1 MNVIHPARIRQTIKL
16 VRALFFIS
24 LLVLTLLSIAA
35 GIILLAAKLQGP
47 PSLNVPQSTIL
58 YASDESKMG
67 ETHYGEKRYWT
78 SLEKISPY
86 AVKATLAIEDRH
98 YFEHHGFDFKRIAGA
113 ALADLKAM
121 AKIQGASTITQQ
133 YARNLYLSHDKT
145 WTRKLTEA
153 FYTVRLEVNYSK
165 EQILEGYL
173 NTIYYGHGAY
183 GIEAAAKTYF
193 GKSAEDLTLA
203 EASMLA
209 GIPKGP
215 SQYSPLLNAE
225 KAKERQKLILKAMVH
240 AKAIKPEQAAA
251 AEKIPLAFTGPK
263 EEEAAETDAPYFY
276 DEALKESARLL
287 GVEQAALSTRG
298 LKIYT
303 TLDPV
308 LQKKAERQAEK
319 VIDPDSGIQTG
330 MMAMDPDTG
339 EVKALVGG
347 RDYEKSPFNRV
358 TQALRQPG
366 STIKPLLYYAA
377 IKDGFTPSTMMVSK
391 PTVFEYDS
399 GKSSYKPSNYNDYY
413 ANGPITMAQAIAL
426 SDNIYAVKTHLF
438 IGPDKLAHTARSAGL
453 TSKMPEI
460 PSLALGTAPARLE
473 EIVNAYGILANGGKQ
488 IRPVYVLKIE
498 DSAGNIVYKKEKT
511 KAKQLFDEQAAFVT
525 TELMTGMFDPKLNSY
540 ASVTG
545 GKIAK
550 QLTRSYAGKS
560 GSTETDSW
568 MVGYSP
574 ELVTGVWTGYD
585 RDKTIDQVE
594 EKGYAKA
601 IWAGFMED
609 ALKGKPLKEF
619 KPPEG
624 VTGAYINPEN
634 GKLAGP
640 GCPVKRF
647 VYFISGTEPTD
658 LCIGPADPEP
668 NDHEKKTDKK
678 KESFWKKLKFWE

>member
-1 MNVIHPARIRQTIKL
+1 MNVIHPSRIRRTIKL
-16 VRALFFIS
+16 VRALFFIGLM
-24 LLVLTLLSIAA
+24 LLALMSIAA
-35 GIILLAAKLQGP
+35 GMVLLAAKLQGP

-58 YASDESKMG
+58 FASDHSKLG

-78 SLEKISPY
+78 NLEDISPY
-86 AVKATLAIEDRH
+86 AVKATLSIEDRH

-165 EQILEGYL
+165 DEILEGYL

-183 GIEAAAKTYF
+183 GIEAASKTYF
-193 GKSAEDLTLA
+193 GKSAKELTLA

-215 SQYSPLLNAE
+215 SQYSPFLNE
-225 KAKERQKLILKAMVH
+225 KRAKERQKLILSSLVSAG
-240 AKAIKPEQAAA
+240 AIKREQAVS
-251 AEKIPLAFTGPK
+251 AEREPLIYAGPK
-263 EEEAAETDAPYFY
+263 PEEEAKTDAPYFY
-276 DEALKESARLL
+276 DQALKETARLL
-287 GVEQAALSTRG
+287 GVEQGALSTRG

-308 LQKKAERQAEK
+308 LQQKAEKQVK
-319 VIDPDSGIQTG
+319 DVIDPDSAIQTG
-330 MMAMDPDTG
+330 LISIDPKTG
-339 EVKALVGG
+339 AVRALAGG
-347 RDYEKSPFNRV
+347 RDYDKSPFNRV
-358 TQALRQPG
+358 TQAFRQPG
-366 STIKPLLYYAA
+366 STIKPFLYYAA
-377 IKDGFTPSTMMVSK
+377 IQNGFTPSTLMVSK

-399 GKSSYKPSNYNDYY
+399 GKSTYKPSNYNDYY
-413 ANGPITMAQAIAL
+413 ANGPITLAQAIAL

-438 IGPDKLAHTARSAGL
+438 IGPEKLAETARAAGI
-453 TSKMPEI
+453 TSKLPEL

-473 EIVNAYGILANGGKQ
+473 EMVNAYGILANGGKR
-488 IRPVYVLKIE
+488 IRPVYVTRIE
-498 DSAGNIVYKKEKT
+498 DATGNVLYEGKPAAGKQVLDEK
-511 KAKQLFDEQAAFVT
+511 AAFVT
-525 TELMTGMFDPKLNSY
+525 TQLMTGMFDTKLNAY
-540 ASVTG
+540 TSVTG
-545 GKIAK
+545 DKITK
-550 QLTRSYAGKS
+550 NLTRTYAGKS
-560 GSTETDSW
+560 GSTQTDSW
-568 MVGYSP
+568 MIGYSP
-574 ELVTGVWTGYD
+574 DLVTGVWTGYD
-585 RDKTIDQVE
+585 RDKALEQVE
-594 EKGYAKA
+594 ERSYAKK

-609 ALKGKPLKEF
+609 ALRGKPLKEF

-624 VTGAYINPEN
+624 VTGVYINPET

-647 VYFISGTEPTD
+647 VYYLAGTEPTEM
-658 LCIGPADPEP
+658 CIEHQEHRHEPAKKQ
-668 NDHEKKTDKK
+668 EKQ